1 MAEAAQKRHSRSAF
15 ETQRL
20 IEAGK
25 RKCQKL
31 QKMTIET
38 VHLRHRESWRQVR
51 GGGKSGTKR
60 ALR

>member
-1 MAEAAQKRHSRSAF
+1 MAKAAQKQHSGNAF

-31 QKMTIET
+31 QKTTTET

-51 GGGKSGTKR
+51 GGDKSGTKR